1 MVSPNRFLV
10 KFVILALMLLPLI
23 AITIPLTRIM
33 PPLYK
38 WRVRRRV
45 YRWYKEL
52 RKIEAHIQDG
62 VHDNDVPERHAELDR
77 IDDEV
82 RKVKIPWAYAEELYQ
97 LRLHIR
103 YVREGLNN
111 LEDAT

>member
-1 MVSPNRFLV
+1 
-10 KFVILALMLLPLI
+10 
-23 AITIPLTRIM
+23 M
-33 PPLYK
+33 PPIYK

-45 YRWYKEL
+45 YKWYKEL
-52 RKIEAHIQDG
+52 RKLESELQAG
-62 VHDNDVPERHAELDR
+62 VHDDDTAAYDSDLAR
-77 IDDEV
+77 IDSEV

-103 YVREGLNN
+103 YVRESLDRQLSGVSREPRRSDTLKPQAISNDS